1 MTPLSI
7 SPKIVSFTAGE
18 NQQRTGRDN
27 VEDAAKATGVA
38 GATTGGAMK
47 FFKSANKASSTA
59 VQTTRALQEPI
70 KQTNSL
76 FNTFRGTM
84 TELFNQLSDWARG
97 SNMPRFMKSIFTSK
111 FGAFLGGV
119 AAVFVFITGIG
130 EVFNTASYNLYRL
143 LATVPVGKNN

>member
-1 MTPLSI
+1 MSLSI
-7 SPKIVSFTAGE
+7 SPKLISFTAGE
-18 NQQRTGRDN
+18 NHQRTGRDN

-38 GATTGGAMK
+38 GATTGAMK

-76 FNTFRGTM
+76 FNTFRGTK

-130 EVFNTASYNLYRL
+130 EVINTASNNLYRL
-143 LATVPVGKNN
+143 GATVSVGKNN